1 MRLHSLATAGATLSL
16 MGLLLATAGQAEAVQ
31 LSRIDINPGSG
42 NSYPLT
48 VLDNALYFSANDGVH
63 GNKLWK
69 YDGTTASLVADINL
83 GSRGYYLTVFDNALY
98 LFSRSSDPL
107 KGTELWK
114 YDGTTAS
121 FISEIFPMRQYPPG
135 YPFFSG
141 SDSLFPSNSIVFNN
155 ALYFSAS
162 DGVMPGYQLWK
173 FDGTTAS
180 LVSDLFQGRWASPFS
195 DFTVFNNVLYLR
207 GTTWEYGTELW
218 KYNGY
223 GPPGRSV
230 RLAADINPGRT
241 FPGGQGNSS
250 SPGGLTVFDNALY
263 FSADDGVHG
272 HELWKYNGTTA
283 SLVAD
288 LNPGKFASSPS
299 GLRVFDNALYF
310 SANDGMHG
318 NELWKYDGTTA
329 SLVAD
334 INPGSGSSYLSG
346 STVLDKTLYFSLD
359 DGVHGTELWKYDGTT
374 ASLVAD
380 LNPGSEA
387 SYPGSFT
394 VFNNALYFNANDG
407 VHGTELWKLEPDVS
421 TSVPE
426 PTSGL
431 GLLTFGAIGAASM
444 LKRKQKKPL
453 KSVS

>member
-1 MRLHSLATAGATLSL
+1 
-16 MGLLLATAGQAEAVQ
+16 MGLLLATAGQAEALQ
-31 LSRIDINPGSG
+31 LSRVTDINPGSG
-42 NSYPLT
+42 NSYPSDLF
-48 VLDNALYFSANDGVH
+48 VFDNALYFSANDGVH
-63 GNKLWK
+63 GKYLWK
-69 YDGTTASLVADINL
+69 YDGTTASPVADINL

-121 FISEIFPMRQYPPG
+121 FIAEIFPMTQYPPG
-135 YPFFSG
+135 YPFDSRSG
-141 SDSLFPSNSIVFNN
+141 SLFPSDSIVFNN

-173 FDGTTAS
+173 YDGTTAS
-180 LVSDLFQGRWASPFS
+180 RVSDLFQGRWASLS
-195 DFTVFNNVLYLR
+195 SNLTVFNNALYLS

-218 KYNGY
+218 KFRTTS
-223 GPPGRSV
+223 GPGGRTPV
-230 RLAADINPGRT
+230 TLAADINPGRS
-241 FPGGQGNSS
+241 FRGGQGNSS
-250 SPGGLTVFDNALY
+250 SPTGLTVFDNALY
-263 FSADDGVHG
+263 FNADDGVHG
-272 HELWKYNGTTA
+272 RELWKYNGTTA

-288 LNPGKFASSPS
+288 IFPGKDLSGRGSSSSPS

-310 SANDGMHG
+310 SADDGVHG
-318 NELWKYDGTTA
+318 RELWKYDGTTT

-334 INPGSGSSYLSG
+334 LKLGSGSSGLSNL
-346 STVLDKTLYFSLD
+346 TVFDNALYFSAN
-359 DGVHGTELWKYDGTT
+359 DGVHGRYLWKYDGTT

-380 LNPGSEA
+380 LNPVSQS
-387 SYPGSFT
+387 SYPGGFT
-394 VFNNALYFNANDG
+394 VFNNALYFNADDG

-431 GLLTFGAIGAASM
+431 ALLTFGAIGAGSM

-453 KSVS
+453 NSVS